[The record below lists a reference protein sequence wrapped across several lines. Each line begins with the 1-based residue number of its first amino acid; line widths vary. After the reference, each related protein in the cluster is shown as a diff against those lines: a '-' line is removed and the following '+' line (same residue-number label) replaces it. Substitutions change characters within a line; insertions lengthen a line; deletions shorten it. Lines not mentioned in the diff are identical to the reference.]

1 MRLAVTALISFALT
15 SLTQAR
21 VDKQTLSFIQGNS
34 NHEWSLFGH
43 FVEDFERVYDTF
55 EEFSE
60 RFQIFR
66 DNLKFIVKHNG
77 EQNNSTLGLSRFSD
91 MTHDEY
97 QHFVSQSGYSN
108 NKWKLR
114 CSSYNGDGR
123 DVEREID
130 WREQGVVN
138 EPRDQGNAGTCWAF
152 STTTSVESAHAIK
165 TGNLYDLAEQQLV
178 DCDTRSSGTNG
189 GMMEWG
195 MIYLI
200 GNGGQCLED
209 SYPYTASDTTCH
221 DCKTVVSLSDC
232 YGIEEGNERAMME
245 ILNQHPISVSIDASS
260 REFQHYNSGVITS
273 DSCYKQLNH
282 GVAAVGYGEDNGQKY
297 WIVKNSWGTGYGQ
310 DGYVLIGRSDTSNSR
325 NSVCG
330 IAMDSSYPEV

>member
-15 SLTQAR
+15 SLTQASI
-21 VDKQTLSFIQGNS
+21 DKQTLSFIQGNS

-43 FVEDFERVYDTF
+43 FVEEFERVYDNF

-66 DNLKFIVKHNG
+66 DNLKFIVKHNN

-97 QHFVSQSGYSN
+97 QHFVSQSGYNN
-108 NKWKLR
+108 NKWKLK
-114 CSSYNGDGR
+114 CSSYDGDGR

-165 TGNLYDLAEQQLV
+165 TGNLYDLSEQQLV
-178 DCDTRSSGTNG
+178 DCDRRSSGTNG
-189 GMMEWG
+189 GEMSFG

-200 GNGGQCLED
+200 GNGGQCLES
-209 SYPYTASDTTCH
+209 SYPYTATDTQCH
-221 DCKTVVSLSDC
+221 DCKVAVTISDC
-232 YGIEEGNERAMME
+232 YKIEEGNELAMKE
-245 ILNQHPISVSIDASS
+245 ILNQQPISVAIDASS
-260 REFQHYNSGVITS
+260 REFQHYNSGVIYS
-273 DSCYKQLNH
+273 SSCYKELNH
-282 GVAAVGYGEDNGQKY
+282 GVAVVGYGTENNQKY
-297 WIVKNSWGTGYGQ
+297 WIVKNSWGTGYGE
-310 DGYVLIGRSDTSNSR
+310 DGYVLIGRSDTSNNK

-330 IAMDSSYPEV
+330 IAMDSSYPKV